1 MKKIFLSF
9 GLAIAISF
17 AGVQPLLA
25 SYPINISTAKNKID
39 ERDVR
44 DFNGVIAGGPITVII
59 TLGNTEGVRFEGDA
73 DAIATL
79 ITEKRGTALVIRPQ
93 NSWTSWARKY
103 QGKKITAYV
112 SAKTIKSL
120 TMSGDGKMSVTNKID
135 TEGLNIILSGS
146 GSITANINVNGIVAN
161 VSGSGSLN
169 LSGSA
174 DNANVNISGSGSL
187 AKKGFTVGNLSSVIS
202 GSGSVYA
209 NVEDSINATISGSGS
224 INYSG
229 DPEVKQRVFGSGRVR
244 KI

>member
-1 MKKIFLSF
+1 
-9 GLAIAISF
+9 